1 VSPRRSTRKGRCTG
15 PAATSRRLKGCHQQ
29 ALEQARAIASPWTEA
44 QALAGLGRCALAAGH
59 TERAA
64 QMLRNA
70 LEIFQ
75 RIGAV
80 EAAAVSAE
88 LDAATEAQ
96 LAERPAVR
104 RTDQ

>member
-1 VSPRRSTRKGRCTG
+1 
-15 PAATSRRLKGCHQQ
+15 
-29 ALEQARAIASPWTEA
+29 
-44 QALAGLGRCALAAGH
+44 
-59 TERAA
+59 
-64 QMLRNA
+64 MLRNA